1 MGVMKI
7 MFSMSND
14 DIPASNGFMNSL
26 SLISNIKKQPRK
38 TPADVA
44 QNASHI
50 ASVPSGISVGATE
63 RSSKTLPRMRQN
75 PMVLRNDN
83 RGCIVCGS
91 MYP

>member
-1 MGVMKI
+1 
-7 MFSMSND
+7 
-14 DIPASNGFMNSL
+14 
-26 SLISNIKKQPRK
+26 
-38 TPADVA
+38 
-44 QNASHI
+44 
-50 ASVPSGISVGATE
+50 VPSGISVGATE